1 MTTTRHP
8 LSARAAAWAVHCL
21 TMSGLVWASLA
32 CLAAIH
38 EEYTW
43 MWVWLLVALVVDGVD
58 GTLAR
63 RTRVSEIIP
72 WFDGVI
78 VDIVVDYLTWTFIP
92 AVFMYQ
98 YLPMGSGPMKAF
110 LLILILTSSMF
121 CYANKEWKSTD
132 YYFVGF
138 PAAWNI
144 VALMF
149 YVLGTPAMVNVPVT
163 VILAVLTL
171 VPTHYAHPA
180 RVKKFRAL
188 NIASV
193 AVWLA
198 ASSWLVAIYPQRP
211 LGLVAA
217 VVISGGWFMFVGIL
231 RSIRGAETEP
241 SAPAV
246 SA

>member
-1 MTTTRHP
+1 MTTTHYP

-32 CLAAIH
+32 TLAAIH
-38 EEYTW
+38 EEITW

-63 RTRVSEIIP
+63 RTRVAEIIP

-92 AVFMYQ
+92 ALFMYL
-98 YLPMGSGPMKAF
+98 YLPMGAGPVKAF
-110 LLILILTSSMF
+110 MLILILSSSMF
-121 CYANKEWKSTD
+121 CYANKNWKSTD

-149 YVLGTPAMVNVPVT
+149 YVLGTPTWVNVPVT
-163 VILAVLTL
+163 IILAILTL
-171 VPTHYAHPA
+171 VPTHYLHPA
-180 RVKKFRAL
+180 RVKRFRAL
-188 NIASV
+188 NIAS
-193 AVWLA
+193 AGVWLA
-198 ASSWLVAIYPQRP
+198 ASSWLVAVYPDRP
-211 LGLVAA
+211 LPLVAA
-217 VVISGGWFMFVGIL
+217 VVISGGWFMLVGVL
-231 RSIRGAETEP
+231 RSIRGADET
-241 SAPAV
+241 ATA
-246 SA
+246 